1 MSSSSSES
9 HVVRHRLQ
17 DGVRRMAR
25 MTAVTR
31 SGVTQFFYRWRPI
44 RLPHQYIVNGSD
56 SDSTAPPDG
65 VQSDIDEDVID
76 LGSIASCS
84 LNFEWVDLE
93 DDDPRNYSLYV
104 HREFHVDATRREL
117 ELARRVDDMEA
128 ALLSLSGSLPPRSRQ
143 NVRNTVATVF
153 AGFRELLAEE
163 FREHRRLFEFSS

>member
-1 MSSSSSES
+1 
-9 HVVRHRLQ
+9 
-17 DGVRRMAR
+17 

-31 SGVTQFFYRWRPI
+31 SGVTQFYYRWRPI

-56 SDSTAPPDG
+56 SDSIAPPDG
-65 VQSDIDEDVID
+65 SYQSDIDEDVIE

-84 LNFEWVDLE
+84 LNFEWVDFE
-93 DDDPRNYSLYV
+93 DDDPRNYALYV

-117 ELARRVDDMEA
+117 ELARRINDMEA

-143 NVRNTVATVF
+143 NVRNTVDTLF

-163 FREHRRLFEFSS
+163 FREHRNLFEFRS

>member
-1 MSSSSSES
+1 
-9 HVVRHRLQ
+9 
-17 DGVRRMAR
+17 MAR

-31 SGVTQFFYRWRPI
+31 SGVTQFYYRWRPL

-84 LNFEWVDLE
+84 LNFEWVDFE

-117 ELARRVDDMEA
+117 ELARRIDDMEA

-143 NVRNTVATVF
+143 NVRNTVATLF

-163 FREHRRLFEFSS
+163 FREHRSLFEFSS

>member
-1 MSSSSSES
+1 MS
-9 HVVRHRLQ
+9 
-17 DGVRRMAR
+17 
-25 MTAVTR
+25 R
-31 SGVTQFFYRWRPI
+31 SFI
-44 RLPHQYIVNGSD
+44 IVGALSD
-56 SDSTAPPDG
+56 FLISILSMVPTVIPPPPPDG

-128 ALLSLSGSLPPRSRQ
+128 ALLSLSESLPPRSRQ
-143 NVRNTVATVF
+143 NVRNTVVAVF
-153 AGFRELLAEE
+153 AGFREQLAEE
-163 FREHRRLFEFSS
+163 FREHRSLFEFSS